1 MKLNERGL
9 LVVLSGPSGVGK
21 GTVRKALFAT
31 EGNNF
36 TYSVSMTTRPMRPGE
51 VNGVDYYFVTEEEF
65 KKKIAEDAFL
75 EYNYFCGH
83 YYGTLMEEVD
93 KALNS
98 GKELILEIEV
108 NGCRQV
114 KEKMIDAVTIFIV
127 PPSKEVLFERLMN
140 RGTESPEEIRERI
153 TKANAEFGLAYQYD
167 YIVVNDDVQNAADR
181 IRAIIRAE
189 HARTRRSI
197 YKYYEMLGDETDER
211 KES

>member
-21 GTVRKALFAT
+21 GTVRKALFALGG
-31 EGNNF
+31 EDY
-36 TYSVSMTTRPMRPGE
+36 TYSISMTTRPMRPGE
-51 VNGVDYYFVTEEEF
+51 VNGRDYFFVTEEEF
-65 KKKIAEDAFL
+65 KKKIEEGGFL

-83 YYGTLMEEVD
+83 YYGTPLEQVEN
-93 KALNS
+93 ALDQ

-114 KEKMIDAVTIFIV
+114 KEKMMDAVTIFIV
-127 PPSKEVLFERLMN
+127 PPTKETLYERLKK
-140 RGTESPEEIRERI
+140 RGTESDYQIQDRI
-153 TKANAEFGLAYQYD
+153 KKANAEFGLAYQYD
-167 YIVVNDDVQNAADR
+167 YIVVNDSVENAADR

-197 YKYYEMLGDETDER
+197 YKYYDLIGDLQDEH
-211 KES
+211 

>member
-36 TYSVSMTTRPMRPGE
+36 TYSVSMTTRPKRPGE
-51 VNGVDYYFVTEEEF
+51 VDGVDYYFVTEDEF
-65 KKKIAEDAFL
+65 KKKIAEGGFL

-83 YYGTLMEEVD
+83 YYGTPLDEVE
-93 KALNS
+93 KALDS

-127 PPSKEVLFERLMN
+127 PPSREALYERLMK
-140 RGTESPEEIRERI
+140 RGTESPEEIQERI
-153 TKANAEFGLAYQYD
+153 NKANAEFGLAYQYD

-197 YKYYEMLGDETDER
+197 YKYYELLGEDKDEQ
-211 KES
+211 